1 MVICDKLS
9 EIIIKEFCF
18 EKYRKV
24 LVYSN
29 ISLCYAAVIIC
40 FYLRSNP
47 SLVICLEQ
55 IWSKK

>member
-29 ISLCYAAVIIC
+29 ISFCYAAVIIC
-40 FYLRSNP
+40 FY
-47 SLVICLEQ
+47 
-55 IWSKK
+55 